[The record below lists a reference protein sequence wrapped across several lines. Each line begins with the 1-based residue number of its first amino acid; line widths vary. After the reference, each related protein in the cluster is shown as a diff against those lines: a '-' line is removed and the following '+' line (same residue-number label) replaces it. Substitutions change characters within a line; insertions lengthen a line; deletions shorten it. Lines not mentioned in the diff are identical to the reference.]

1 MPWRKNRTPYRVY
14 ISEIMLQQTGI
25 ARVSAKYQHFLTRFP
40 SFAALA
46 EAPLQDVVSIWKG
59 LGYNRR
65 ALALHK
71 SARIIVDRFAGVMPR
86 SIEELTSL
94 PGVGQATASA
104 VLVYS
109 FDAPLAFIETNVR
122 RVFLHFLF
130 PGEKRVK
137 DAQLL
142 PFVEKALDRENPRD
156 WYYALMDYG
165 TMLARTTEN
174 PNRRSAHYTR
184 QSKFEG
190 SNRQL
195 RGQILEAMLSL
206 HDGTAGQIARAVA
219 TLTGAK
225 DERFPGALHELLAE
239 GFLKREGLRYTFK

>member
-1 MPWRKNRTPYRVY
+1 
-14 ISEIMLQQTGI
+14 
-25 ARVSAKYQHFLTRFP
+25 
-40 SFAALA
+40 
-46 EAPLQDVVSIWKG
+46 
-59 LGYNRR
+59 
-65 ALALHK
+65 
-71 SARIIVDRFAGVMPR
+71 
-86 SIEELTSL
+86 
-94 PGVGQATASA
+94 
-104 VLVYS
+104 
-109 FDAPLAFIETNVR
+109 
-122 RVFLHFLF
+122 
-130 PGEKRVK
+130 
-137 DAQLL
+137 
-142 PFVEKALDRENPRD
+142 
-156 WYYALMDYG
+156 MDYG